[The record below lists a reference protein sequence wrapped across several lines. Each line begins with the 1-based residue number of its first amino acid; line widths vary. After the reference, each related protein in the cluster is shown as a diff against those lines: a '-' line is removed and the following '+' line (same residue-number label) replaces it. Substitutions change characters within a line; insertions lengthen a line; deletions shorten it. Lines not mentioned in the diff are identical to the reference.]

1 MRVQPRTTIVLRASV
16 AALVAST
23 VATQARA
30 DEAKPAESP
39 APFAWGD
46 FTWMNGQSR
55 QKTFP
60 LEFSKY
66 LTLSLYLD
74 AYYAYSFNHPQD
86 DTLTAT
92 ASVGRHNE
100 FQINLASVGLEWN
113 YKNVIGRM
121 SVQWGNMLNLV
132 QDLDGST
139 ARGRS
144 LTSQNMRYIR
154 EATLGYHFDVHS
166 GLNLEAGMF
175 MSYIG
180 LESYLLAENWNY
192 TRSLICEATPF
203 YFQGVRAQYFP
214 TPKIKIEP
222 WLMNGWQ
229 SYGKWNAAPSTG
241 LAFRWNPEEYIGVM
255 ANFYVG
261 TDTKG
266 VEDRVR
272 FHHDD
277 SLLLRYYNAP
287 ESRGISK
294 LAVSINNHVGFEG
307 GGVGLP
313 GPADAYVLGTSIA
326 HRVSFFKD
334 HFAFTLRGEYM
345 TNPSRYLASYAP
357 PDLAARP
364 GNDLRVYGGT
374 ATLEL
379 MPIDFLG
386 VRLEVVHR
394 RSSIPYFAGPRGT
407 TSESGFQDDTAKGF
421 RVDSVPYQTLG
432 LVSANF
438 RL

>member
-1 MRVQPRTTIVLRASV
+1 MCLLFLPAVAQAAEAPAPPATTSPPPPPPP
-16 AALVAST
+16 AA
-23 VATQARA
+23 
-30 DEAKPAESP
+30 PAQP

-60 LEFSKY
+60 LDFSKY
-66 LTLSLYLD
+66 VTLSLYLD
-74 AYYAYSFNHPQD
+74 TYYAYSLNRPRD
-86 DTLTAT
+86 NTLTAT
-92 ASVGRHNE
+92 ASVARHNE
-100 FQINLASVGLEWN
+100 IQINLASVGFEWN
-113 YKNVIGRM
+113 YKNVIGRL
-121 SVQWGNMLNLV
+121 SLQFGNMLNVV

-144 LTSQNMRYIR
+144 LTSQNMRYMR

-192 TRSLICEATPF
+192 SRSMACEATPF
-203 YFQGVRAQYFP
+203 YFHGVRAQYFP

-229 SYGKWNAAPSTG
+229 SYGKWNFAPSSG
-241 LAFRWNPEEYIGVM
+241 LAFRWNPNENVGFM

-261 TDTKG
+261 TDTRG
-266 VEDRVR
+266 VDDRVR

-277 SLLLRYYNAP
+277 SVLVKYYDRP
-287 ESRGISK
+287 ESSFISK
-294 LAVSINNHVGFEG
+294 LAVSINNHVGFES
-307 GGVGLP
+307 GGVGQP
-313 GPADAYVLGTSIA
+313 SPSRAHVLATSIA
-326 HRVSFFKD
+326 HRVSMMRD
-334 HFAFTLRGEYM
+334 HFFFTIRGEYFS
-345 TNPSRYLASYAP
+345 NPSRYLASYAP
-357 PDLAARP
+357 PGFSQVP
-364 GNDLRVYGGT
+364 GDSLQAYGGT
-374 ATLEL
+374 ATLEY

-386 VRLEVVHR
+386 IRAEVVHR
-394 RSSIPYFAGPRGT
+394 RSNVPYFAGPGGT
-407 TSESGFQDDTAKGF
+407 TSNDGYQDGPTDGFTIDTRKH
-421 RVDSVPYQTLG
+421 QTLA

-438 RL
+438 RM